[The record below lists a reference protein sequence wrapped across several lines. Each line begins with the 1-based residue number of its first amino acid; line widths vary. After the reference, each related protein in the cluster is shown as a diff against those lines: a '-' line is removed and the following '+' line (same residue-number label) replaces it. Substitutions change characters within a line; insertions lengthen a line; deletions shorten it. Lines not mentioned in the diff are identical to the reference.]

1 MINDKYWRQT
11 KWWKEGLAKK
21 GSELKITKN
30 KRLMRFF
37 QNKEGEGQMCRIYS
51 SHPSRTLSIDFFVFF
66 VAIMSMFRA
75 LESDTSSLH

>member
-1 MINDKYWRQT
+1 MISTGARQNGERKASQKSDHNWKSQKILDK
-11 KWWKEGLAKK
+11 G
-21 GSELKITKN
+21 
-30 KRLMRFF
+30 LMRFF

>member
-1 MINDKYWRQT
+1 
-11 KWWKEGLAKK
+11 
-21 GSELKITKN
+21 
-30 KRLMRFF
+30 MRFF

>member
-1 MINDKYWRQT
+1 MISTGARQNGER
-11 KWWKEGLAKK
+11 KASQKK

-30 KRLMRFF
+30 TEGLMRFF

>member
-1 MINDKYWRQT
+1 MISTGAGQNGERKASQKRDQDWKSQKNT
-11 KWWKEGLAKK
+11 KGL
-21 GSELKITKN
+21 
-30 KRLMRFF
+30 LMRFF